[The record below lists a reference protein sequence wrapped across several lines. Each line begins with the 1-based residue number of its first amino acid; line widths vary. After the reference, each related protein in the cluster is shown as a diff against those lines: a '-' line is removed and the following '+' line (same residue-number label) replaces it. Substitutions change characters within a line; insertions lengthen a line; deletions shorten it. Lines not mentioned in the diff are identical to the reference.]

1 MNPQQINQSSY
12 KNKKNNLLLKKTI
25 HPTRILKKNE
35 QYSSLPPPP
44 SQSSILPSQP
54 SIQTLE
60 LQIRN
65 DKLDN
70 QNEIQNLE
78 NDEYTYLKS
87 NRNKMNHLFCM
98 NCGKKGHLTKKC
110 NFPVTSIGI
119 IAFHIQGLS
128 ISLNEFLDYYKKIQN
143 HYLFSSDEFQKINN
157 MYQHFL
163 NFAPQY
169 DLSLL
174 DENIKYLFISRKHS
188 MCYVVFIR
196 GKYDLDNIEYITNTI
211 QLMTIKEKEN
221 LLEKSFDELWI
232 DLWSYDQTR
241 IIYNQEYE
249 ESKIKFTKLREGYCL
264 SKNDILLPMNLQKII
279 SYTNQYSEQLY
290 TETEWGFPKGRRNMD
305 EKNLDCAKRE
315 FQEETGL
322 VENDYHIFNISPFEE
337 IYYGSNQICYK
348 HIYYFAQMNELK
360 DLYIDIHNVHQFNEI
375 GDIRWLS
382 ISEGIQKIRNYHREK
397 KNVLYNF
404 HIFLKETILHFLVQF
419 PHFIESYQHHDTK

>member
-35 QYSSLPPPP
+35 QHSSLPPPP

-60 LQIRN
+60 LQIKN
-65 DKLDN
+65 DKQDN

-87 NRNKMNHLFCM
+87 NRNKINHLFCM

-143 HYLFSSDEFQKINN
+143 HYLFSSDEFQKIND

-163 NFAPQY
+163 SFAPQY

-241 IIYNQEYE
+241 IIYNQEYFF
-249 ESKIKFTKLREGYCL
+249 SLNFF
-264 SKNDILLPMNLQKII
+264 NL
-279 SYTNQYSEQLY
+279 
-290 TETEWGFPKGRRNMD
+290 
-305 EKNLDCAKRE
+305 C
-315 FQEETGL
+315 
-322 VENDYHIFNISPFEE
+322 
-337 IYYGSNQICYK
+337 
-348 HIYYFAQMNELK
+348 
-360 DLYIDIHNVHQFNEI
+360 
-375 GDIRWLS
+375 
-382 ISEGIQKIRNYHREK
+382 
-397 KNVLYNF
+397 
-404 HIFLKETILHFLVQF
+404 
-419 PHFIESYQHHDTK
+419 